1 MKNLKPVFLMTALL
15 MCGAV
20 VSAQTAEEVIAKYV
34 KACGGKE
41 FLSKLTSVYTESKVD
56 VMGTENAQRS
66 TILNG
71 KGLKT
76 EMEIMGSVITNC
88 ITDTGGWTINPMTGS
103 DSAEDMTE
111 AQFNASK
118 DQIFI
123 GAPFTIW
130 SEKGYKTEV
139 LGNEAVGTVNAIKV
153 KLTAPDNKS
162 GVYFFDPET
171 GYLLKATSQ
180 AEMQGQMV
188 ENIVTYSDYRVVDG
202 YAVPYKTSMDMGGM
216 FELTSVVTKVELN
229 KPVDPSFFAKP

>member
-1 MKNLKPVFLMTALL
+1 MKIVKPVFLMTALL
-15 MCGAV
+15 MCSGI
-20 VSAQTAEEVIAKYV
+20 VSAQTADEVIAKYV

-41 FLSKLTSVYTESKVD
+41 FLSKLTSVYTESKAD
-56 VMGTENAQRS
+56 VMGMESAQRS

-76 EMEIMGSVITNC
+76 EMEVMGSVITTC
-88 ITDTGGWTINPMTGS
+88 ITDNGGWMINPMTGS
-103 DSAEDMTE
+103 NSAEDMPE
-111 AQFNASK
+111 AQYNASK

-130 SEKGYKTEV
+130 SESGYTAE
-139 LGNEAVGTVNAIKV
+139 LSGNEAVGTVNAIKV
-153 KLTAPDNKS
+153 KLTAPDNTS

-171 GYLLKATSQ
+171 GYLIKTISR

-188 ENIVTYSDYRVVDG
+188 ENIVTYSDYRLADG
-202 YAVPYKTSMDMGGM
+202 YAIPYKTMMDMGGM
-216 FELTSVVTKVELN
+216 FELTSAVTKVELN